1 MQIELSNRQK
11 EARSRFRSFAEQKIA
26 PYAGQWDN
34 EQRVPSH
41 IFAELREHG
50 YLGAPVPAESGG
62 GGMDAITYGLLTEE
76 IGRAC
81 SSVRSLLT
89 VHDMVTLTVLRWA
102 KPSLK
107 EKFFSRMS
115 RGELLCALAL
125 SEPNVGSDSSS
136 VETTARLDSDHYILN
151 GKKCW
156 ITYGQV
162 ADLFLVIAREESGVS
177 AFLVPG
183 ETPGLTRRKIQV
195 VGTRASLVAEL
206 DLSECRV
213 PMDSLLGKSG
223 FAHLQA
229 VAGALDFGRYSVAWG
244 CVGIAQ
250 ACLSASLD
258 YCSKRKQFGV
268 TINKHQLVQR
278 KLSEMIASTHAAR
291 LLCCRAGYARQTGDP
306 QAISEALV
314 AKYFASRTATR
325 AANDAVQ
332 LHGANGLTE
341 NYPVSRF
348 LRDAKVMEIIEGSTQ
363 IQQIAIVNS
372 PPSEI

>member
-1 MQIELSNRQK
+1 MQVELSDQQK
-11 EARSRFRSFAEQKIA
+11 ESRYRFRRFAEEKIA
-26 PYAGQWDN
+26 PFAGDWD
-34 EQRVPSH
+34 QQQQVPPH
-41 IFAELREHG
+41 IFCELREHG
-50 YLGAPVPAESGG
+50 FFGAPVAKELGG

-89 VHDMVTLTVLRWA
+89 VHDMVTLTVLRWG
-102 KPSLK
+102 KPCLREQFIPS
-107 EKFFSRMS
+107 MA
-115 RGELLCALAL
+115 RGDLIGALAL

-136 VETTARLDSDHYILN
+136 VETTAQPDNGHFVLN
-151 GKKCW
+151 GKKSW
-156 ITYGQV
+156 ITFGQR
-162 ADLFLVIAREESGVS
+162 ADVFLAIAREPAGLS
-177 AFLVPG
+177 AFLLPG
-183 ETPGLTRRKIQV
+183 DTPGLTRRKVQV

-206 DLSECRV
+206 ELNECRV
-213 PMDSLLGKSG
+213 PAEFRVGKSG

-229 VAGALDFGRYSVAWG
+229 VATALDFGRYSVAWG

-250 ACLSASLD
+250 ACLAASLV

-268 TINKHQLVQR
+268 TIDKHQLVQR
-278 KLSEMIASTHAAR
+278 KLSEMITNTHAAR
-291 LLCCRAGYARQTGDP
+291 LLCCRAGYARQTGNP
-306 QAISEALV
+306 QAVSETLV

-325 AANDAVQ
+325 AANDAVH

-348 LRDAKVMEIIEGSTQ
+348 LRDAKVMEIIEGSTE
-363 IQQIAIVNS
+363 IQQIAIANS

>member
-1 MQIELSNRQK
+1 MQVELSAEQK
-11 EARSRFRSFAEQKIA
+11 ESRSRFRRFAEDKIA
-26 PYAGQWDN
+26 PYAGQWDY
-34 EQRVPSH
+34 EQRIPPHV
-41 IFAELREHG
+41 ITDLREQG
-50 YLGAPVPAESGG
+50 YLGAPVACELGG
-62 GGMDAITYGLLTEE
+62 GGMDAITYGLMTEE

-89 VHDMVTLTVLRWA
+89 VHDMVTLTVLHWA
-102 KPSLK
+102 KPPLK
-107 EKFFSRMS
+107 QQFAARMA
-115 RGELLCALAL
+115 RGELIGALAL
-125 SEPNVGSDSSS
+125 SEPNVGSDSSN
-136 VETTARLDSDHYILN
+136 VETTARAENGHFVLN
-151 GKKCW
+151 GKKSW
-156 ITYGQV
+156 VTFGQV
-162 ADLFLVIAREESGVS
+162 ADIFLVIAQETAGVS
-177 AFLVPG
+177 AFLVPAD
-183 ETPGLTRRKIQV
+183 TPGLCRHKVQV
-195 VGTRASLVAEL
+195 AGTRASLVANL
-206 DLSECRV
+206 DLCECQIPGDFLV
-213 PMDSLLGKSG
+213 GKSG
-223 FAHLQA
+223 FAHIQA
-229 VAGALDFGRYSVAWG
+229 VATALDFGRYSVAWG

-250 ACLSASLD
+250 ACLAACLD

-278 KLSEMIASTHAAR
+278 KLSEMITNTHAAR
-291 LLCCRAGYARQTGDP
+291 LLCCRAGYTRQRGDP
-306 QAISEALV
+306 QAIGETLV